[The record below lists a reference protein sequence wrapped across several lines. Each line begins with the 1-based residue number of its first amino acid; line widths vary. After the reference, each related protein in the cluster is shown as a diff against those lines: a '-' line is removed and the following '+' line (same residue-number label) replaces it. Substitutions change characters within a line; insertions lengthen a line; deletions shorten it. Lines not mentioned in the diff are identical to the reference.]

1 MAPNGNGH
9 SDNFQM
15 QEWKDFYLKIWDIDV
30 VIGELL
36 IPKNKKEGF
45 DQLIIMLR
53 GLTLPKIVSKMR
65 EHMEVRLWEN
75 EDWLDEIDSDREI
88 YKQDYAVRIRGEK
101 EADKEFASKSAI
113 DLGQEK
119 ICGITLPEQLIYTLF
134 YWWKFQDHLDMEG
147 VTLCSG
153 SRHLDM
159 RKVPWVLWDCNRKR
173 LVVFWF
179 LVGFSGAGL
188 KTREVIL

>member
-15 QEWKDFYLKIWDIDV
+15 QEWKDFYLKSWDIDV

-173 LVVFWF
+173 LVVFW
-179 LVGFSGAGL
+179 
-188 KTREVIL
+188 